1 MQNLYLFQL
10 GSMHS
15 LCWSELLTFFPKAQR
30 LNQSAALVSTNS
42 PLELKPLLASMGGII
57 KIAQVWQSLP
67 QADNDQLQEEIIN
80 YLQNLASEK
89 IYFALGELGR
99 DHLEPL
105 DVIAI
110 KKQLK
115 AAGKK
120 VRFADA
126 KRWGASAALL
136 LNRAQLQEIIIAQGE
151 KQVVLATTKAVQDI
165 DEWARRDRSKPYANH
180 KKGMLPPKLAR
191 QMLNLAQLPHD
202 ASIYDPFCGTGTIL
216 LEALLDPR
224 CAHIHGS
231 DLDPQAVAG
240 SQANIA
246 WLKDTSQL
254 LLARAEASV
263 NIFASN
269 ATTTNRAQ
277 LQNQLLD
284 AIISEPFLGKQT
296 PSEKDLPNIFRGLEK
311 LYYGCFKNWRSL
323 LKSQATVVIVF
334 PRAQSR
340 HLTFSLDGLLDKLQA
355 IGYTKR
361 SENLEYARPG
371 ALIKRE
377 ICVFDFKG

>member
-1 MQNLYLFQL
+1 MKNLYLFQL
-10 GSMHS
+10 GSMHA
-15 LCWSELLTFFPKAQR
+15 LCWSELLTFFPEAKR
-30 LNQSAALVSTNS
+30 LNQSVALVSTNF
-42 PLELKPLLASMGGII
+42 PLELKPLLATMGGVI

-67 QADNDQLQEEIIN
+67 QADNDQLQEVIIK
-80 YLQNLASEK
+80 YLQNLAGEK

-115 AAGKK
+115 ATGKK

-126 KRWGASAALL
+126 KRWGVSAAVL

-151 KQVVLATTKAVQDI
+151 KEIMLATTKAVQDI
-165 DEWARRDRSKPYANH
+165 DEWTRRDRAKPYANH

-191 QMLNLAQLPHD
+191 QMLNLAKLPND

-216 LEALLDPR
+216 LEALLDPH

-231 DLDPQAVAG
+231 DLDPRAVAG
-240 SQANIA
+240 SQANVA

-269 ATTTNRAQ
+269 ATTTSKAQ

-323 LKSQATVVIVF
+323 LKANSSVVIVF
-334 PRAQSR
+334 PRAQSA
-340 HLTFSLDGLLDKLQA
+340 HTTFSLDGLLDKLQA

>member
-1 MQNLYLFQL
+1 MQNYYLFQL
-10 GSMHS
+10 GTMHS
-15 LCWSELLTFFPKAQR
+15 LCWSELLTFFPQAQR
-30 LNQSAALVSTNS
+30 LNQDTALVSSDS
-42 PLELKPLLASMGGII
+42 PLELKPLLANLGGII

-67 QADNDQLQEEIIN
+67 QADNQQLQDIIIN
-80 YLQNLASEK
+80 HLQSLPSEK

-99 DHLEPL
+99 NHLEPL

-115 AAGKK
+115 TAGKK

-126 KRWGASAALL
+126 KRWGVAAAVL
-136 LNRAQLQEIIIAQGE
+136 LNRPQLHEIIIAAGE
-151 KQVVLATTKAVQDI
+151 KQIVLATTQAVQDI
-165 DEWARRDRSKPYANH
+165 DEWARRDRAKPYANH

-191 QMLNLAQLPHD
+191 QMLNLAQLPEN

-216 LEALLDPR
+216 LEAMLDRR
-224 CAHIHGS
+224 CQFIHGS

-240 SQANIA
+240 SQANVA
-246 WLKDTSQL
+246 WLKTTSQL
-254 LLARAEASV
+254 LLPRSDTNI

-269 ATTTNRAQ
+269 ATTTTQAQ
-277 LQNQLLD
+277 LKNQLLD

-296 PSEKDLPNIFRGLEK
+296 PTEKDLPNIFRGLEK
-311 LYYGCFKNWRSL
+311 LYYGCFKNWRLL
-323 LKSQATVVIVF
+323 LKSGAKVVIVF
-334 PRAQSR
+334 PHAQGR
-340 HLTFSLDGLLDKLQA
+340 GEEFNLTGLLDKLQA
-355 IGYTKR
+355 IGYTKQ
-361 SENLEYARPG
+361 SQNLEYARPG